1 MKKPRISLFLLLIF
15 CVWVVVVLAFPWTR
29 DMYRFPSLWPYEW
42 EMKLPPDGSL
52 PIRDAQLPLSRLDAD
67 QYLKNPLAPTP
78 ASVRQGQQ
86 LYLIYCAVC
95 HGAEAKG
102 DGTMASK
109 LTAPPPDLTSE
120 FVQARSDGFWF
131 ATIRYGGVIMPPL
144 GSSLSVD
151 ETWAIINYLR
161 SLKP

>member
-1 MKKPRISLFLLLIF
+1 MKTPRISLLLSLVLCF
-15 CVWVVVVLAFPWTR
+15 CVVVVLALPWTR

-42 EMKLPPDGSL
+42 EMRPPPEGSL
-52 PIRDAQLPLSRLDAD
+52 PIRDAQLPLSRLEAE
-67 QYLKNPLAPTP
+67 QRLKNPVAATP
-78 ASVRQGQQ
+78 ASIEEGRQ

-95 HGAEAKG
+95 HGSEGKG
-102 DGTMASK
+102 DGTMAAK
-109 LTAPPPDLTSE
+109 LMTPPPDLTSE

-131 ATIRYGGVIMPPL
+131 ATIRYGGVIMPAL

-151 ETWAIINYLR
+151 ETWAIVNYLR